1 MTHILKYITNCGSF
15 VPQTPYNI
23 QSVLEIGNHSQ
34 MLDYH
39 FLTNIF
45 LEYQTSLQIFKY
57 RSCRSKGKTKILN
70 SKKKFNLK
78 QI

>member
-45 LEYQTSLQIFKY
+45 WNIRRHFKY
-57 RSCRSKGKTKILN
+57 LNTEVVDRKGKQKY
-70 SKKKFNLK
+70 
-78 QI
+78 